1 MKYRILYHNDKIFF
15 YNDYDN
21 FTEVEII
28 YNNNQNN
35 NKLLIN
41 IFDNTVIKKYGDEN
55 IINKLLIYN
64 LKLLTKCVSKY
75 HIALYFTGHFLPNCD
90 HLVELQLNNYINC
103 TFDIFIV
110 TERTRIYGRFYNK
123 NKIKTMLNVDNIS
136 KINKLTD
143 DDLYKIFG
151 KYKDNIKKIIYID
164 DYLDDCQKILIDNKK
179 YYESTYNKKLFKSF
193 EIEYFK
199 FLKVYHIKEEYKK
212 DNNIVYD
219 FVIKTRPDIILK
231 NQIIF
236 NELYYDIIQKNFI
249 GQNNIFIIGNE
260 KNIDYISQIIY
271 HYYRYESNKLGCEY
285 QLYLYALKRNIHFKK
300 NIKLLRYWILNKEEY
315 FLKEIKHIDKDYW
328 QIY

>member
-1 MKYRILYHNDKIFF
+1 
-15 YNDYDN
+15 
-21 FTEVEII
+21 
-28 YNNNQNN
+28 
-35 NKLLIN
+35 
-41 IFDNTVIKKYGDEN
+41 
-55 IINKLLIYN
+55 
-64 LKLLTKCVSKY
+64 
-75 HIALYFTGHFLPNCD
+75 
-90 HLVELQLNNYINC
+90 
-103 TFDIFIV
+103 
-110 TERTRIYGRFYNK
+110 
-123 NKIKTMLNVDNIS
+123 MLNVDNIS